1 MNLVSLIDKADFWKG
16 TGKMKSTWNLVGMA
30 LWVLVLVTLIWMVH
44 DMRVR
49 RIRLIVKE
57 HHSFSWRNL
66 AISTIELVVWL
77 LFLGG

>member
-1 MNLVSLIDKADFWKG
+1 
-16 TGKMKSTWNLVGMA
+16 MKSTWNLVGMA

-77 LFLGG
+77 LFFGG